1 MTATDRAAHSAD
13 AAQVE
18 AGKNVASESH
28 EPVVVTGE
36 GSNGMAVAA
45 RHDTHHHH
53 SSNSGLSG
61 HTEEELAHLR
71 LRTQVTHEGEA
82 YCPNPNLKDLVRNWQ
97 SEATARVL
105 ICSSIAFSISLC
117 KVASVAGVVG

>member
-1 MTATDRAAHSAD
+1 MATLQKPAPEMTATDRAAHSAD

-82 YCPNPNLKDLVRNWQ
+82 YCPNPNLKDLVRN
-97 SEATARVL
+97 
-105 ICSSIAFSISLC
+105 
-117 KVASVAGVVG
+117 